1 MAQAITSFID
11 RIQLGEDEAHQI
23 AIGSSAYG
31 ICNTVANNAN
41 KIVYL
46 PGFKLN
52 TGTTIHVHFIHGNT
66 ALNPTLN
73 INAIT
78 YESPDTPPPIESI
91 SGVSIDELPDG
102 AILTLTYDG
111 TAWVKDYGGT
121 GGNNVDLTGVMRI
134 IGQVNSTSEYQP
146 SHMTWGTPTLSG
158 MASGE
163 YSPQVGDVISDADG
177 THEYMCVNV
186 DDSYGGFWFMVGTI
200 MPEYDSDDEMPSTD
214 DGSLTWISQITQNE
228 DGSISTSRTTL
239 DVVPIVN
246 GGTGTNSFSTNEVI
260 VSDSTGDSLTSVPY
274 SDYDSTEDPTGASVP
289 SLGSSSTNFVTE
301 RYIYY
306 GLPNINDDHNYNSN
320 TTIYVPLNSGVT
332 GQLLVSGGSNV
343 AEPQW
348 EQNTLLISTN
358 NEIDDTT
365 ELLLGSNTHA
375 GIIGLYSTT
384 GVHVFSIDKP
394 VNPTFDN
401 TPIEHT
407 FPSTQGYI
415 VQSSGLDAGN
425 FESPIYLENGIIQ
438 ESLPIILKWNFTIE
452 IGQSSVTLPNPFF
465 NAHTYVTQ
473 IVVDQGMENL
483 NGPIDWISSDAT
495 EVEGTPV
502 PSNITLTTTATSG
515 TVSGYILIS
524 RGNDVPN
531 T

>member
-31 ICNTVANNAN
+31 ICNTAANNAN

-46 PGFKLN
+46 PGFELN
-52 TGTTIHVHFIHGNT
+52 IGITIHVHFIYGNT
-66 ALNPTLN
+66 TLNPTLN

-91 SGVSIDELPDG
+91 SGVSIDELPEG

-111 TAWVKDYGGT
+111 TAWIKDYGGT
-121 GGNNVDLTGVMRI
+121 SSGGDNVDLTGVMRI
-134 IGQVNSTSEYQP
+134 IGQVDSTSVYQP
-146 SHMTWGTPTLSG
+146 SHLSDGTPTILDV
-158 MASGE
+158 E
-163 YSPQVGDVISDADG
+163 NYSPSIGDVILDAEG
-177 THEYMCVNV
+177 THEYMYTG
-186 DDSYGGFWFMVGTI
+186 YGWFMVGTI

-214 DGSLTWISQITQNE
+214 DGSFTWISRITQNA
-228 DGSISTSRTTL
+228 DGSIATERTTL
-239 DVVPIVN
+239 D
-246 GGTGTNSFSTNEVI
+246 SFSANEVI
-260 VSDSTGDSLTSVPY
+260 VSDSNGALTSVPY
-274 SDYDSTEDPTGASVP
+274 SDNTTDTAQ
-289 SLGSSSTNFVTE
+289 SLDNTSTNFVTE

-306 GLPNINDDHNYNSN
+306 GLPNINDDHNYNSD
-320 TTIYVPLNSGVT
+320 TTIYVPLDSGVA
-332 GQLLVSGGSNV
+332 GQLLVSGGNN
-343 AEPQW
+343 AAPQW
-348 EQNTLLISTN
+348 EQNTLLMNTDSGA
-358 NEIDDTT
+358 DDVTG
-365 ELLLGSNTHA
+365 LLLGSNTHA
-375 GIIGLYSTT
+375 GLIGLYATT
-384 GVHVFSIDKP
+384 GVHTFSIYKP
-394 VNPTFDN
+394 VNPTFNN

-438 ESLPIILKWNFTIE
+438 ESLPIILKWSFTIAS
-452 IGQSSVTLPNPFF
+452 GQSSATLSNLSF

-483 NGPIDWISSDAT
+483 NGPISWTSSDAT
-495 EVEGTPV
+495 EVEGTTV
-502 PSNITLTTTATSG
+502 LGNITLTTATTSG
-515 TVSGYILIS
+515 AVSGYILIS

-531 T
+531 I